1 MLTKLLY
8 GVHTAVAVKSKKLI
22 YFGITMFCNDFS
34 HVHDM
39 VGCFVDAYELAFKCN
54 AAGRD
59 KLCLYNFCILKFN
72 ADKQND
78 RIEALNGEIAQIRHN
93 IEHIVAFT
101 IKWYEHLKEKYGE
114 GYPRRTVIRGFDS
127 IEAAKVAE
135 ANKRLYIDRDGGFI
149 GTSLKEHEFVCN
161 CSDIDDLIIFYKD
174 GKYKMVK
181 VQEKLYI
188 GKNVLYI
195 NIFKRGDSRTIYN
208 VVYLNGKGGAY
219 YKKRFAVTGLTRDK
233 EYDLTKGA
241 AGSKIVWFSANPNG
255 EAEVLRITL
264 KPKHRLKVLQFDL
277 NFAELDIKG
286 KDALGNL
293 VTKNEIHRITLKEK
307 GTSTLGGRK
316 VWFDHDVLRLNYDG
330 RGDYLGEFH
339 ANDQVL
345 IIHDNGEYYTS
356 SFAET
361 NHYDDGIRLI
371 RKFDANTIWT
381 VALNDASLGF
391 PYLKRFKFEAS
402 AKRQRFIGE
411 DAKSQIILMTDVAFP
426 RLEVKFGG
434 ADEVRGSIEIDA
446 EEFIGV
452 KSFKAKGKRIST
464 YEIASITELEPTR
477 FPEETESET
486 AVAEID
492 GDIAIE
498 SNDEIS
504 QIDVRDEL
512 TGQQQLFTDDD
523 SNE

>member
-1 MLTKLLY
+1 M
-8 GVHTAVAVKSKKLI
+8 
-22 YFGITMFCNDFS
+22 
-34 HVHDM
+34 
-39 VGCFVDAYELAFKCN
+39 
-54 AAGRD
+54 
-59 KLCLYNFCILKFN
+59 
-72 ADKQND
+72 
-78 RIEALNGEIAQIRHN
+78 
-93 IEHIVAFT
+93 
-101 IKWYEHLKEKYGE
+101 
-114 GYPRRTVIRGFDS
+114 
-127 IEAAKVAE
+127 
-135 ANKRLYIDRDGGFI
+135 
-149 GTSLKEHEFVCN
+149 
-161 CSDIDDLIIFYKD
+161 
-174 GKYKMVK
+174 
-181 VQEKLYI
+181 
-188 GKNVLYI
+188 
-195 NIFKRGDSRTIYN
+195 
-208 VVYLNGKGGAY
+208 
-219 YKKRFAVTGLTRDK
+219 
-233 EYDLTKGA
+233 
-241 AGSKIVWFSANPNG
+241 
-255 EAEVLRITL
+255 
-264 KPKHRLKVLQFDL
+264 LQFDL

-391 PYLKRFKFEAS
+391 PYLKRFKFEVS